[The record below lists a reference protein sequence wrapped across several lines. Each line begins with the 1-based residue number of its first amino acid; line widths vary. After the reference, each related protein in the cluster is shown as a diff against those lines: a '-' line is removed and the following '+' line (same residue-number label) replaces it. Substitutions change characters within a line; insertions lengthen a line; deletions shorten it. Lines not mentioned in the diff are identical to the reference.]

1 MPLPPFA
8 VFLEQHR
15 TLVYRFLIGTVGA
28 QAADDCFQETFLS
41 ALRAYARLRD
51 DSNLR
56 AWVLAIASRKAIDH
70 RRGERRRPMLVADV
84 PERAAPPAPGVEPRV
99 RREVQALPRLQQA
112 AVVLRY
118 ALDLPYAEVAQVLGC
133 SEEAARASA
142 YAGRKKLRI
151 RLEVR
156 R

>member
-8 VFLEQHR
+8 VFLEEQR
-15 TLVYRFLIGTVGA
+15 TLVYRFLVGTVGA
-28 QAADDCFQETFLS
+28 QAAEDCFQETFLS
-41 ALRAYARLRD
+41 ALRAYPRLRD

-70 RRGERRRPMLVADV
+70 HRGERRRPLPVADV
-84 PERAAPPAPGVEPRV
+84 PERAAPAAPGPEPRV
-99 RREVQALPRLQQA
+99 RREVEALPRLQKA

-118 ALDLPYAEVAQVLGC
+118 ALDLPYAEVAAVLGC

-142 YAGRKKLRI
+142 YAGRKRLRT
-151 RLEVR
+151 RLEIR